1 MHDIA
6 RNLKRLRRQ
15 RGLTQEELA
24 ARLHVTRQAVSNWER
39 NRNLPELEILLS
51 AAELLGVGVDELL
64 YGPRQTGGGARLPP
78 GRCGPP
84 GRRCGWPTSS
94 GRSRRLRRCTINM
107 TTLRRAGCCSAP
119 P

>member
-1 MHDIA
+1 M
-6 RNLKRLRRQ
+6 
-15 RGLTQEELA
+15 
-24 ARLHVTRQAVSNWER
+24 TRQAVSNWER

-51 AAELLGVGVDELL
+51 AAGFWGSAWTAALWSPAGG
-64 YGPRQTGGGARLPP
+64 GRRPRQTGGGARLPP
-78 GRCGPP
+78 GRCGPS

-107 TTLRRAGCCSAP
+107 TTLRRAGCCSGP